1 MSRGKCAHRPAY
13 APRGRECRE
22 ESEDNQTNRA
32 GCCGNIFLVDR
43 AGTGNLSKRS
53 PDLESKD
60 TALFGLSIPAS
71 KNTSSCRP
79 RNSASI
85 AGAAERE
92 THAGYQFSSSGHL
105 STQGGDTTWLFFLS
119 GAARRVR
126 PILSQVPCLVHHFL
140 DWMPWCSTMTS
151 GSVSCSPFCQST
163 KSGVSST
170 WLALVHTCIFNFFFF
185 CYWMMMMTMM
195 SLKET

>member
-43 AGTGNLSKRS
+43 AGTGNLSKCS

-71 KNTSSCRP
+71 KNTSSCR
-79 RNSASI
+79 
-85 AGAAERE
+85 E

-105 STQGGDTTWLFFLS
+105 S
-119 GAARRVR
+119 RRR
-126 PILSQVPCLVHHFL
+126 RDDLALLPILSQVPCLVHHFL
-140 DWMPWCSTMTS
+140 DWMSWRCSTMTS

-163 KSGVSST
+163 KSGISST
-170 WLALVHTCIFNFFFF
+170 GFGSHMHF
-185 CYWMMMMTMM
+185 
-195 SLKET
+195 

>member
-105 STQGGDTTWLFFLS
+105 SRRRRDDLALLPS
-119 GAARRVR
+119 SPARRGACVLFSLR
-126 PILSQVPCLVHHFL
+126 FRASFIISWIGCHGLMVLHHHDIRLCVVLSILSEHKIWDLFDLVGFGSHMHF
-140 DWMPWCSTMTS
+140 
-151 GSVSCSPFCQST
+151 
-163 KSGVSST
+163 
-170 WLALVHTCIFNFFFF
+170 
-185 CYWMMMMTMM
+185 
-195 SLKET
+195 

>member
-105 STQGGDTTWLFFLS
+105 STQGGGERDDLALLPLRR
-119 GAARRVR
+119 GAARASYSLSCSVPRSSFLGLDAMVLHHDIR
-126 PILSQVPCLVHHFL
+126 LCVVLSILSEHKIWDLFDLVGFGSHMHF
-140 DWMPWCSTMTS
+140 
-151 GSVSCSPFCQST
+151 
-163 KSGVSST
+163 
-170 WLALVHTCIFNFFFF
+170 
-185 CYWMMMMTMM
+185 
-195 SLKET
+195 